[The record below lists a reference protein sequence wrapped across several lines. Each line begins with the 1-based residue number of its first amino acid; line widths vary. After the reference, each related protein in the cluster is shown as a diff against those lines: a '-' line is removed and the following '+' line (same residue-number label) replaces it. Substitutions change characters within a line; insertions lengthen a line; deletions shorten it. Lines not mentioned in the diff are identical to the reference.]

1 MKRILVTALSLFV
14 LTKLFDTIS
23 FGSTYALLLTSLV
36 FILANTFLKPILKF
50 LKRPINVLS
59 MGLVSFPINGLIL
72 FLSTNLIDG
81 AYIESLSAAVFL
93 SIALSFVSSL
103 FQIPNLGR

>member
-1 MKRILVTALSLFV
+1 MKRILTTILSLFI

-36 FILANTFLKPILKF
+36 FVFANTFLKPILKAF
-50 LKRPINVLS
+50 KKPINMVS
-59 MGLVSFPINGLIL
+59 MGLISFPINGLIL
-72 FLSTNLIDG
+72 FLSTSLVDG
-81 AYIESLSAAVFL
+81 AYIESLSSAVIL
-93 SIALSFVSSL
+93 SMVLSFVSSL